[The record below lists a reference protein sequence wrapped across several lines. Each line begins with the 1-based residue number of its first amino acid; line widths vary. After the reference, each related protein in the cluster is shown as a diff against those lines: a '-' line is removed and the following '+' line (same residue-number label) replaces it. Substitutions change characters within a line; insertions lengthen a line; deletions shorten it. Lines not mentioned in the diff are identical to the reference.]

1 MLNTFNL
8 HDLAIILNTTRDKVH
23 NWVAGS
29 TSISSHYYVYRPTSK
44 IYTGYSG
51 TIPTT
56 PNSNYTQVVINIPN
70 LFSIVK
76 KQAAEAGYNLVI
88 GSFEEGGTLTNT
100 NDVLWYQ
107 ANGKYYNWYD
117 GSAKTVVAGST
128 PSSTGGVS
136 STAWVDRADLTL
148 RAELAD
154 TASTVSIAGVAA
166 KDLAHKNGDE
176 NNTFA
181 VASPVTKNDAVNK
194 NTSDNYIYKSE
205 VIAHRGFA
213 GLYPE
218 NTMAAYNNALH
229 NGATAVET
237 DISISSDGYRV
248 LCHDA
253 TVDRTSNGTGTI
265 TSLSFAYLRTLD
277 FGSSFNARFAGERIP
292 ELSELLNL
300 CKHYGVKCYPEL
312 KNLRSTA
319 DIDLVVSDIYAAGM
333 ESTTVVQS
341 FYLSHLTYLRNIDA
355 TIPIGWLVSSVPSD
369 SDLDTLAGYGNAYL
383 LAPYSIVN
391 STLVSKCKSR
401 GLDIAVWTVDT
412 NKIRQDMKYL
422 GINKWMSNYTLGGTL

>member
-1 MLNTFNL
+1 MALNFPSNPSENDIYQFGLLTYIFKNG
-8 HDLAIILNTTRDKVH
+8 K
-23 NWVAGS
+23 WVSQSRGAS
-29 TSISSHYYVYRPTSK
+29 QLPW
-44 IYTGYSG
+44 YS
-51 TIPTT
+51 
-56 PNSNYTQVVINIPN
+56 NMEQARA
-70 LFSIVK
+70 LWK
-76 KQAAEAGYNLVI
+76 RLAAEAGLNLVD
-88 GSFEEGGTLTNT
+88 GSFEEGAEVTSSS
-100 NDVLWYQ
+100 DVVWWQ
-107 ANGKYYNWYD
+107 A
-117 GSAKTVVAGST
+117 GSAIYGWHLNEVKTVPAGST
-128 PSSTGGVS
+128 PATSGGIGS
-136 STAWVDRADLTL
+136 GAWVDRTDETL

-154 TASTVSIAGVAA
+154 TTSTVSIAGVAA
-166 KDLAHKNGDE
+166 KDLAHKNGNE

-181 VASPVTKNDAVNK
+181 VAAPITKNDAVNK
-194 NTSDNYIYKSE
+194 NASDNYIYKSE

-229 NGATAVET
+229 NGATALET

-265 TSLSFAYLRTLD
+265 TALPFAYLRTLD
-277 FGSSFNARFAGERIP
+277 FGSSFNTRFAGERIP

-300 CKHYGVKCYPEL
+300 CKYYGVKCYPEL

-341 FYLSHLTYLRNIDA
+341 FNLSDLTYLRNIDA

-369 SDLDTLAGYGNAYL
+369 SALDTLAGYGNAYL
-383 LAPYSIVN
+383 LALYSIMD
-391 STLVSKCKSR
+391 SALVGKCKSR
-401 GLDIAVWTVDT
+401 DLDIAVWTVDN
-412 NKIRQDMKYL
+412 NKIRQNMKYL